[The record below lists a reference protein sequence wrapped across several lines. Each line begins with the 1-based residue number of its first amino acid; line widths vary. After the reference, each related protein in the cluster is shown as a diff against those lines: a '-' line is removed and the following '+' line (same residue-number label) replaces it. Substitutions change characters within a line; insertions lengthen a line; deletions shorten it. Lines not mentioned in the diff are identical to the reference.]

1 MIERENKI
9 LKRKKII
16 AKEIYNDYGVNV
28 ENLEKKS
35 EAELVKIKKRCLI
48 DEKHSETA

>member
-1 MIERENKI
+1 MIERENEI

-16 AKEIYNDYGVNV
+16 ALEIYNEYGFCV

-48 DEKHSETA
+48 EEKHTGTA